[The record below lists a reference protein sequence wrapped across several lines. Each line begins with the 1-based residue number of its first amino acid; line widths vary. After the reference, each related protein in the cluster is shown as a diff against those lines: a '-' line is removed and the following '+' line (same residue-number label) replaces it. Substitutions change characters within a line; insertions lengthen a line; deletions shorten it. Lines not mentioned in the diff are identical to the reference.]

1 MSSFSLVL
9 KSKIDEDLAYS
20 VQCVLYDVT
29 AIKRYWGLSLAFS
42 SIWSASIQSQIVQT
56 CDKGYTLPD

>member
-1 MSSFSLVL
+1 MSSFSFVL

-29 AIKRYWGLSLAFS
+29 AIKRYWGVEFGFFVYLVCFNAVSNR
-42 SIWSASIQSQIVQT
+42 T
-56 CDKGYTLPD
+56 DM